1 MPSNGPELN
10 VLNVVLA
17 AVPIAILIVTML
29 VSALKWSAPKAG
41 AVSWLAA
48 AGLALLVFGADERV
62 LAIGSS
68 KGLSLS
74 LFVLTI
80 IWTSVMLYNVIEGI
94 NGITVI
100 GRTITGLVR
109 DPLAQALVVGWAFAG
124 LIQGV
129 AGFGLP
135 IAVVAPFMVMIG
147 FRPSTAVAITLVGHA
162 WAVTFGSLGSS
173 YYTIQLVSGLDERE
187 LGVQMAAM
195 FVLPTI
201 LTGFAVAHLQGGFAS
216 IRRGAPAIVVMGAA
230 MSLGLWITA
239 FLGAYQI
246 ASVVGGLIGCVVG
259 WWISRLPILGLRS
272 QDDDAPS
279 STEQPAEKPAGIGFH
294 TAFLPYYLLFG
305 LSLISQLPPVR
316 ELGSSLYFGL
326 DYPSTETGLGF
337 TVDGQEGYAKIKLLN
352 HPAPLIV
359 SLAVDRIRRIP
370 GTRTLETG
378 YPPFC
383 GTQDLRTGHLEQ
395 RRGRDDGDDGAGDD
409 GHGHDCPARLG
420 NREGH
425 GDAIPDILAVHRC
438 TGDLHD
444 RQQHQLQRHV
454 RRASSRNGRGTGHR
468 SCNHRGHAVYRR
480 LPGLVRRHV
489 EGDGRHCCRRTGWTR
504 ARRAD
509 EDDPLLPG
517 PGLGGRI
524 AGVGHHQS
532 FGRQV
537 VFAKSKVQQIALW
550 VMAADFPLLYLGA
563 VTFENTAVTAIA
575 LVVMA
580 AAAVAAGIV
589 F

>member
-48 AGLALLVFGADERV
+48 AGLALLVLGADERV

-230 MSLGLWITA
+230 MSLGLWVTA

-259 WWISRLPILGLRS
+259 WWISRLPIFRLHS
-272 QDDDAPS
+272 QDDDVPS

-316 ELGSSLYFGL
+316 ELGSTLYFGL
-326 DYPSTETGLGF
+326 DYPSTATALGF

-352 HPAPLIV
+352 HPAPLIAA
-359 SLAVDRIRRIP
+359 SLLIAYVVYRV
-370 GTRTLETG
+370 
-378 YPPFC
+378 
-383 GTQDLRTGHLEQ
+383 
-395 RRGRDDGDDGAGDD
+395 RGLWR
-409 GHGHDCPARLG
+409 
-420 NREGH
+420 
-425 GDAIPDILAVHRC
+425 PDILRSAARKTYEQVISNSVGVATMVMMALVMTD
-438 TGDLHD
+438 TGMTAL
-444 RQQHQLQRHV
+444 LGS
-454 RRASSRNGRGTGHR
+454 AIAKGTGTLFPIF
-468 SCNHRGHAVYRR
+468 SPYIGVLGSFMTGSNTNSNAMFGALQVETAAA
-480 LPGLVRRHV
+480 LGIGLVTIAATQSIGGSLGSSV
-489 EGDGRHCCRRTGWTR
+489 AMSKVMAGT
-504 ARRAD
+504 AVV
-509 EDDPLLPG
+509 
-517 PGLGGRI
+517 GLGGRERDVLMKTI
-524 AGVGHHQS
+524 PYCLVL
-532 FGRQV
+532 V
-537 VFAKSKVQQIALW
+537 
-550 VMAADFPLLYLGA
+550 
-563 VTFENTAVTAIA
+563 
-575 LVVMA
+575 LVVGLQA
-580 AAAVAAGIV
+580 WVIINLLGGK
-589 F
+589 

>member
-272 QDDDAPS
+272 QDDDAPPS
-279 STEQPAEKPAGIGFH
+279 KEQPADKPAGIGFH

-359 SLAVDRIRRIP
+359 ASLLIAYVVYRV
-370 GTRTLETG
+370 
-378 YPPFC
+378 
-383 GTQDLRTGHLEQ
+383 
-395 RRGRDDGDDGAGDD
+395 RGLWR
-409 GHGHDCPARLG
+409 
-420 NREGH
+420 
-425 GDAIPDILAVHRC
+425 PDILRSAARKTYEQVISNSVGVATMVMMALVMTD
-438 TGDLHD
+438 TGMTAL
-444 RQQHQLQRHV
+444 LGS
-454 RRASSRNGRGTGHR
+454 AIAKGTGTLFPIF
-468 SCNHRGHAVYRR
+468 SPYIGVLGTFMTGSNTNSNAMFGALQVETAAA
-480 LPGLVRRHV
+480 LGIGLVTIAATQSIGGSLGSSV
-489 EGDGRHCCRRTGWTR
+489 AMSKVMAGT
-504 ARRAD
+504 AVV
-509 EDDPLLPG
+509 
-517 PGLGGRI
+517 GLGGRERDVLMKTI
-524 AGVGHHQS
+524 PYCLVL
-532 FGRQV
+532 V
-537 VFAKSKVQQIALW
+537 
-550 VMAADFPLLYLGA
+550 
-563 VTFENTAVTAIA
+563 
-575 LVVMA
+575 LVVGLQA
-580 AAAVAAGIV
+580 WVIINLLGGK
-589 F
+589 

>member
-195 FVLPTI
+195 FVLPD
-201 LTGFAVAHLQGGFAS
+201 HLDRVRG
-216 IRRGAPAIVVMGAA
+216 GAPAGRFRINSTRSACHRLDGRGHVPRTVDHG
-230 MSLGLWITA
+230 
-239 FLGAYQI
+239 
-246 ASVVGGLIGCVVG
+246 
-259 WWISRLPILGLRS
+259 ISRRISDRIGRRGPHRVRRRLVDFSSANPWLRS
-272 QDDDAPS
+272 QDDDAPP
-279 STEQPAEKPAGIGFH
+279 STQQPAEKPAGIGFH

-316 ELGSSLYFGL
+316 ELGSTLYFGL
-326 DYPSTETGLGF
+326 DYPSTATALGF

-352 HPAPLIV
+352 HPAPLIAA
-359 SLAVDRIRRIP
+359 SLLIAYVVYRV
-370 GTRTLETG
+370 
-378 YPPFC
+378 
-383 GTQDLRTGHLEQ
+383 
-395 RRGRDDGDDGAGDD
+395 RGLWR
-409 GHGHDCPARLG
+409 
-420 NREGH
+420 
-425 GDAIPDILAVHRC
+425 PDILRSAARKTYEQVISNSVGVATMVMMALVMTD
-438 TGDLHD
+438 TGMTAL
-444 RQQHQLQRHV
+444 LGS
-454 RRASSRNGRGTGHR
+454 AIAKGTGTLFPIF
-468 SCNHRGHAVYRR
+468 SPYIGVLGSFMTGSNTNSNAMFGSLQVETAAA
-480 LPGLVRRHV
+480 LGIGLVTIAATQSIGGSLGSSV
-489 EGDGRHCCRRTGWTR
+489 AMSKVMAGT
-504 ARRAD
+504 AVV
-509 EDDPLLPG
+509 
-517 PGLGGRI
+517 GLGGRERDVLMKTI
-524 AGVGHHQS
+524 PYCLVL
-532 FGRQV
+532 V
-537 VFAKSKVQQIALW
+537 
-550 VMAADFPLLYLGA
+550 
-563 VTFENTAVTAIA
+563 
-575 LVVMA
+575 LVVGLQA
-580 AAAVAAGIV
+580 WVIINLLGGK
-589 F
+589 